1 MRQRLV
7 LPLALALLAGCPK
20 PVREVSSLGINP
32 SSIELFRGDEVQL
45 VATAAWDDG
54 TVREVTGEVAWSIDD
69 RYVAEFTETPGVL
82 RGLHDGST
90 VVRARLGTRE
100 TRRTVTV
107 AGVRLSGLEVDP
119 PHPVIPLSLRQKL
132 EVIGLQGDGTKLDL
146 SNEATWS
153 SPSPSI
159 ATVENGQLIARG
171 VGTTT
176 LQVSARGRVQ
186 LVPVDVTP
194 SAIRHL
200 DAQPAVFT
208 LPSGFTQRLLVTA
221 LLDDGTSF
229 DVSTQVSWSSSSS
242 TIAPFSQ
249 LPGEENLVI
258 ARQPGRA
265 TLTATLAGKRDTL
278 ALTVTDATLAS
289 LELTPPLATLF
300 AGTTARFDVIGVFSD
315 GTSASLTTQ
324 ATWTSSAPGV
334 FTVVDGLVQA
344 FTAGRA
350 TLSVSV
356 GGRTVSRE
364 LTVSNAPLLSL
375 ELSAPTFSVP
385 RGLTT
390 DARVFGLYA
399 DGARMELTSLATW
412 SVQNVALAHVSNG
425 SASGRVTGLSEGATS
440 LTASVQGQSVS
451 APLTVTS
458 AQLVDLQLTPPSA
471 QLPVGTRVQLT
482 ATGVFSDG
490 TSSDLTA
497 QATWSSS
504 DPTRVSISTQGASRG
519 EAVALT
525 QGSATLTAF
534 VNGTSATA
542 TFTVTEAALARLE
555 LDPSPAVFPL
565 GSTQPF
571 TARGIFTDGA
581 SVDLTAQATWAVDD
595 VTVAT
600 ISNAPG
606 TRGHLTAESQGQTLV
621 SATLGSTTGSAPLTV
636 TTAAPQRLELSPP
649 SLTLPLGVEEPL
661 RALVTFTDGATFD
674 QTSQCTFTSSASAI
688 ASVSGARVTGRALG
702 QARITARC
710 SGLTAEADV
719 TVTAA
724 TLASLTLSQPSVNLA
739 LGTRLVLRAEGTFSD
754 GSTSDLTTQVTWSS
768 SDNAIAS
775 ISNASGTEG
784 EVVALAIG
792 TSTLRAQLGTRAATL
807 TATVTAATLS
817 SLELSPPQ
825 PSVPLGATLAFT
837 LTGRFSD
844 GSAQDLTSQ
853 ATFTSTSPSV
863 ASISNASGSV
873 GRLTA
878 LTRGTTAI
886 EATFGALGTAT
897 TVTVSDAVLSRVEL
911 TPQPL
916 SLAKLTRT
924 RLTATGVWTDGATQN
939 LTASCTWQSQSPTLA
954 QVSNAPGQKGRV
966 DALAPGVV
974 TLTAGCNGVTGTA
987 TVTVTNATL
996 TSISLS
1002 PAMPTAAAGFTAQL
1016 QATGVFSDGSSQ
1028 PFTDFVSWS
1037 SADSSLAAVSNAV
1050 GTEGLVSARAQGTVA
1065 ISATA
1070 LGVTQPISFVVTAAL
1085 LQSLELT
1092 PFSASVPKGLTFDF
1106 SALGH
1111 FSDGSVT
1118 PVSASCVWSS
1128 SSVGAPVSN
1137 ASGTRGH
1144 VSALQEGSATITA
1157 TLQGLVA
1164 SASVIVTE
1172 ATLTALTVTPF
1183 APSFPRG
1190 VAQNLTATGTFSDGT
1205 TRDLTTGVTWSSDDV
1220 NLVTVSNAGG
1230 TQGLARGVGVGT
1242 TTVRA
1247 TSGSL
1252 SGNTS
1257 ITITPAQ
1264 LVSLQVSP
1272 PLSIP
1277 RGLTGQINVTGV
1289 YTDQSTQDLTE
1300 QSTFTSS
1307 SGTVASISNVAGS
1320 RGRVTALNEGP
1331 TTITSTHAGLNATV
1345 TVTVTTAVLQSLAL
1359 TPPNASVAAG
1369 LSLPLVATGTFS
1381 DGSTS
1386 DLTANAN
1393 WSSDAPSTASV
1404 TGGVV
1409 TGHAVGTT
1417 TLRATVG
1424 GISGA
1429 TGFTVSSAL
1438 LQQLQVTPANAS
1450 RAKGVPQQFT
1460 ATGLFTDGSTQDLTT
1475 SVTWASSA
1483 SGTVSVS
1490 NASGSKGLASTLGL
1504 GTVSISATL
1513 GLVSGS
1519 TPFTVTAAQPTSL
1532 TLSPGGGTAPLG
1544 SSRQYAA
1551 IAHFTDA
1558 TTQNVTTSA
1567 TWASSVTSVA
1577 TISNVSGSK
1586 GLATTLAT
1594 GATSISASWSGFGA
1608 NATLVVIQTTLT
1620 RIDLTP
1626 TTGATA
1632 LGYTR
1637 QFIATGTYSDG
1648 TTQLIT
1654 DVATWTSSDDSVALV
1669 SNASGT
1675 RGLLSTVSVGSVTV
1689 SATWNGVTGS
1699 TSHAVTP
1706 AVLVFLTIDQPS
1718 LTLSVGSSGPLTCT
1732 GIFSD
1737 GSTQPLT
1744 TAVTWTSSDLAVAQV
1759 SNASGS
1765 EGQVS
1770 AIASGSAIVTAT
1782 QGSVS
1787 ASLSVTVN

>member
-1 MRQRLV
+1 MRQTFIV
-7 LPLALALLAGCPK
+7 PLALALLAGCPK

-32 SSIELFRGDEVQL
+32 SSIELYRGAELQL

-54 TVREVTGEVAWSIDD
+54 TVGEVTGEVAWSIDD
-69 RYVAEFTETPGVL
+69 RYVAEFTEVPGVL
-82 RGLHDGST
+82 RGLHDGTT

-107 AGVRLSGLEVDP
+107 AGVRLAGLEVNP
-119 PHPVIPLSLRQKL
+119 PRPVIPVSLRQKL

-146 SNEATWS
+146 SDEATWS

-159 ATVENGQLIARG
+159 AAVENGQLLARG

-176 LQVSARGRVQ
+176 LQVSARGRVLQ
-186 LVPVDVTP
+186 VPVDVTP

-200 DAQPAVFT
+200 DAQPAVLA

-229 DVSTQVSWSSSSS
+229 DVSTQVNWASSNG
-242 TIAPFSQ
+242 TVAPFSQ

-265 TLTATLAGKRDTL
+265 TLTASLAGKSDSI
-278 ALTVTDATLAS
+278 ALTVTDATLSS
-289 LELTPPLATLF
+289 LELTPQLATLL
-300 AGTTARFDVIGVFSD
+300 AGTAVRFDVIGVFSD
-315 GTSASLTTQ
+315 GTSANLTTQ
-324 ATWTSSAPGV
+324 ATWASTTPGV
-334 FTVVDGLVQA
+334 LTVVDGLVRA
-344 FTAGRA
+344 LAPGRA
-350 TLSVSV
+350 TLSVAV
-356 GGRTVSRE
+356 GGRTLTRE
-364 LTVSNAPLLSL
+364 ITVGNAPLLSL
-375 ELSAPTFSVP
+375 ELSAPSYSVP
-385 RGLTT
+385 RGLSV
-390 DARVFGLYA
+390 DAQVFGVYG
-399 DGARMELTSLATW
+399 DGARVELTAQAIW
-412 SVQNVALAHVSNG
+412 SVSDTTLAFVSNG
-425 SASGRVTGLSEGATS
+425 SASGRVAGLREGATTI
-440 LTASVQGQSVS
+440 TAAVQGQNVS

-458 AQLVDLQLTPPSA
+458 AALVDLQLTPPSM
-471 QLPVGTRVQLT
+471 QLALGTRVQLT

-504 DPTRVSISTQGASRG
+504 DSTRVSISTQGASRG
-519 EAVALT
+519 EAVALS
-525 QGSATLTAF
+525 QGGTTVTAV

-542 TFTVTEAALARLE
+542 SLMVTAAALVRLE

-565 GSTQPF
+565 GSTQLF
-571 TARGIFTDGA
+571 TARGIFTDGT

-595 VTVAT
+595 VSVAT

-606 TRGHLTAESQGQTLV
+606 TRGQLTAARQGQTLV
-621 SATLGSTTGSAPLTV
+621 TATLNGTSGTAPLTV
-636 TTAAPQRLELSPP
+636 TTAAPQRLELAPP

-661 RALVTFTDGATFD
+661 RALVTFTDGTTFD
-674 QTSQCTFTSSASAI
+674 QTAQCTFTSNAPLI
-688 ASVSGARVTGRALG
+688 ASVSGERVTGRALG

-710 SGLTAEADV
+710 SGLTADADV
-719 TVTAA
+719 SVTAA
-724 TLASLTLSQPSVNLA
+724 TLASLTLSQPSVQLA
-739 LGTRLVLRAEGTFSD
+739 LGTRLMLRVEGTFSD

-768 SDNAIAS
+768 SDGAVAS

-853 ATFTSTSPSV
+853 ATFTSTNASV
-863 ASISNASGSV
+863 ASVSNASGST

-878 LTRGTTAI
+878 LTRGTTSL
-886 EATFGALGTAT
+886 EATFGALSTAT

-916 SLAKLTRT
+916 SLAKFTRA

-939 LTASCTWQSQSPTLA
+939 LTSSCTWQSQSPTLA
-954 QVSNAPGQKGRV
+954 QVSNAPGQHGRI

-974 TLTAGCNGVTGTA
+974 TVTAGCSGVTGTA
-987 TVTVTNATL
+987 SVTVTNATL
-996 TSISLS
+996 TSISLA
-1002 PAMPTAAAGFTAQL
+1002 PATPTAAAGFTAQL

-1028 PFTDFVSWS
+1028 PFTDFVGWS
-1037 SADSSLAAVSNAV
+1037 SADSSLATISNTA
-1050 GTEGLVSARAQGTVA
+1050 GTEGLVTARAQGTVVL
-1065 ISATA
+1065 SATA

-1085 LQSLELT
+1085 LESLELT
-1092 PFSASVPKGLTFDF
+1092 PFSASVPQGLTFDF

-1118 PVSASCVWSS
+1118 PVGESCVWSS
-1128 SSVGAPVSN
+1128 SSTGAPVSN
-1137 ASGTRGH
+1137 ASGTRGR

-1157 TLQGLVA
+1157 TLQGQVA
-1164 SASVIVTE
+1164 SATLTVTE
-1172 ATLTALTVTPF
+1172 ATLTAIAVTPF
-1183 APSFPRG
+1183 SPSFPRG
-1190 VAQNLTATGTFSDGT
+1190 VAQNLTATGTFSDGS
-1205 TRDLTTGVTWSSDDV
+1205 TRDLTTAVMWSSDDV
-1220 NLVTVSNAGG
+1220 GLVTVSNAGG
-1230 TQGLARGVGVGT
+1230 TQGLSRGVGVGT

-1247 TSGSL
+1247 TAAGLSGS
-1252 SGNTS
+1252 TS

-1264 LVSLQVSP
+1264 LVSLQLSP
-1272 PLSIP
+1272 PLAIP
-1277 RGLTGQINVTGV
+1277 RGLTGQITVTGL

-1300 QSTFTSS
+1300 QSTFT
-1307 SGTVASISNVAGS
+1307 GTNGAAASISNVAGT
-1320 RGRVTALNEGP
+1320 RGRVTALNEGA

-1345 TVTVTTAVLQSLAL
+1345 TVTVTSAVLQSLAL

-1369 LSLPLVATGTFS
+1369 LSLSLVATGTFS

-1386 DLTANAN
+1386 DLTTTAS
-1393 WSSDAPSTASV
+1393 WSSDTPATASV
-1404 TGGVV
+1404 MGGVV

-1438 LQQLQVTPANAS
+1438 LQQLQVTPVNAS
-1450 RAKGVPQQFT
+1450 RAKGLPQQFT

-1483 SGTVSVS
+1483 SGTVSIS
-1490 NASGSKGLASTLGL
+1490 NASGSKGVGSTLGL
-1504 GTVSISATL
+1504 GTVSITATL
-1513 GLVSGS
+1513 GLVSGN

-1544 SSRQYAA
+1544 SSRQYTA
-1551 IAHFTDA
+1551 IARFTDA
-1558 TTQNVTTSA
+1558 STQNVTTSA
-1567 TWASSVTSVA
+1567 TWASSVNSVA

-1626 TTGATA
+1626 TSSGTA

-1648 TTQLIT
+1648 TTQLLT
-1654 DVATWTSSDDSVALV
+1654 DVATWISSDDSVALV
-1669 SNASGT
+1669 SNASGS
-1675 RGLLSTVSVGSVTV
+1675 RGLLSTVSVGSITV

-1706 AVLVFLTIDQPS
+1706 AVLVFLTIDQPG
-1718 LTLSVGSSGPLTCT
+1718 LTLSVGASGPLTCT

-1744 TAVTWTSSDLAVAQV
+1744 TAVTWTSSNTTVAQV

-1765 EGQVS
+1765 EGTVS
-1770 AIASGSAIVTAT
+1770 ALTSGSATVNAT
-1782 QGSVS
+1782 QGAVS